1 MERYSNVYKQLL
13 SMANKN
19 VDIHTFGYTE
29 AEMEYDE
36 ENQTFVRV
44 KDENKAQNVNA
55 LLGPITAHAETVVRR
70 KGEEKKKYYFSLVTS
85 ISRKGTSNPYVY
97 DTTTY
102 GAWSENNSI
111 GGKKYPAS
119 GDDYILQ
126 ACPSG
131 FTRRSDSLSI
141 YIITTKKL
149 KAEKIIQA

>member
-119 GDDYILQ
+119 GDD
-126 ACPSG
+126 
-131 FTRRSDSLSI
+131 
-141 YIITTKKL
+141 
-149 KAEKIIQA
+149 

>member
-111 GGKKYPAS
+111 GGK
-119 GDDYILQ
+119 
-126 ACPSG
+126 
-131 FTRRSDSLSI
+131 
-141 YIITTKKL
+141 
-149 KAEKIIQA
+149 